1 MSFGTDEAEK
11 VETEI
16 GRSGSNEETNP
27 WPSRYDNIS
36 DEHAEDSNRSCPGKP
51 RPPSTRRPGADE
63 NSPMASVTRDIVCKT
78 DGESRTIQPFGSEFV
93 EPLSSLKPPTESV
106 ADDPVDDSTE

>member
-1 MSFGTDEAEK
+1 MSFGADKAEN